1 MYASTFSKRTDGKIL
16 VSLLVSFAIRLTN
29 KKAVTISINPTSID
43 IITIDTQ
50 YFLWCDGINTESSL
64 KLVNNFCYN

>member
-29 KKAVTISINPTSID
+29 KKAVTISINPTSIE
-43 IITIDTQ
+43 
-50 YFLWCDGINTESSL
+50 L
-64 KLVNNFCYN
+64 